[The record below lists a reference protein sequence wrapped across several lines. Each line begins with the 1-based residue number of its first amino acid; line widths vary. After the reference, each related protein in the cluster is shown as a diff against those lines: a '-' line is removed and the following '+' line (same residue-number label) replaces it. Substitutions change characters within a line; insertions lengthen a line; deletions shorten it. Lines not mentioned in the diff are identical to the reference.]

1 MAALNPTHDGL
12 VPSFNLPL
20 KKQESFSFPGR
31 NLPRHQLHHHHHS
44 RFLQVPEE
52 NITTYEELSI
62 MVKTKSKLS
71 PVSED
76 ARSVY
81 RKEKVSENEKM
92 TEKRDGGRE

>member
-1 MAALNPTHDGL
+1 
-12 VPSFNLPL
+12 
-20 KKQESFSFPGR
+20 
-31 NLPRHQLHHHHHS
+31 
-44 RFLQVPEE
+44 
-52 NITTYEELSI
+52 